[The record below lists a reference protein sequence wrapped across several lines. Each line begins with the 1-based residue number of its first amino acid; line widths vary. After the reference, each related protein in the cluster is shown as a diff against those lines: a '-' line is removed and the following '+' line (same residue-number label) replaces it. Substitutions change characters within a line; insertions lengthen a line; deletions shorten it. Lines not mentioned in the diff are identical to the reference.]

1 MSRIAFFIL
10 KIIMKGDITMMAMFF
25 AQRVIL
31 GRTTYAEV
39 PAVLKD
45 QVRQLLNDSGL
56 GDLAVEA

>member
-1 MSRIAFFIL
+1 
-10 KIIMKGDITMMAMFF
+10 MMAMFF
-25 AQRVIL
+25 AQRVTL

-56 GDLAVEA
+56 GDLAVDA